1 MTLQDVIAGVPTGLL
16 IGGEWRPSSD
26 GATYDVEN
34 PATGEKLATLASA
47 TSADALAALD
57 AAGLRR

>member
-34 PATGEKLATLASA
+34 QATGEKLATLASA
-47 TSADALAALD
+47 TSADD
-57 AAGLRR
+57 